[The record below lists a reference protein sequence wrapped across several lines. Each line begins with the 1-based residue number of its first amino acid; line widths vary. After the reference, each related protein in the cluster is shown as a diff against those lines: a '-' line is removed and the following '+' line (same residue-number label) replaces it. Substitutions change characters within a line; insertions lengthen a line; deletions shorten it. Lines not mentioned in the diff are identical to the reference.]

1 MSHTNATPNYALPQF
16 LTTDKPAWLTDIN
29 GAFSNID
36 TGINT
41 AKTTAD
47 SAASTA
53 TTADTKATTA
63 GTTATNADNKAN
75 GAIAS
80 LADAFST
87 SSTYSVG
94 DVVIY
99 NSLMYICTVA
109 VTVPGAWTGSN
120 NWARTTADDLIVKTA
135 ADMPM
140 SPTDPTTVN
149 AAISGIVESGS
160 NSDGYYVK
168 FADGTMICTKS
179 LDLGLSANLWNTWG
193 SAYESPFMNFGNWP
207 AAFIS
212 KPVATLAVGGAGV
225 WYYNY
230 RDITATAAGQSRV
243 CRPSPPSDMTITFEI
258 IGIGRWK

>member
-29 GAFSNID
+29 GAFANID
-36 TGINT
+36 TGINA

-53 TTADTKATTA
+53 STADGKATTA

-80 LADAFST
+80 MADTFST
-87 SSTYSVG
+87 SSTYNVG
-94 DVVIY
+94 DVVMY
-99 NSLMYICTVA
+99 NSLLYICTVA

-120 NWARTTADDLIVKTA
+120 NWARTTADDLIAKTA
-135 ADMPM
+135 LDLPM

-168 FADGTMICTKS
+168 FADGTMICTKE
-179 LDLGLSANLWNTWG
+179 LTLGLSAALWNTWG
-193 SAYESPFMNFGNWP
+193 SAYESPLM
-207 AAFIS
+207 
-212 KPVATLAVGGAGV
+212 
-225 WYYNY
+225 
-230 RDITATAAGQSRV
+230 
-243 CRPSPPSDMTITFEI
+243 EI
-258 IGIGRWK
+258 YIQYFRLCFRA